1 MNARRVL
8 AALAA
13 VSAVAV
19 LAACNRD
26 QTAEPPAELV
36 DIRQTLEVRKLWS
49 RGIGGGAEKL
59 QLALG
64 LAEDQGVLYAAAR
77 DGVVLAMDPDT
88 GRPRWETKL
97 KEELS
102 AGPGAG
108 GDLVAVAT
116 SSGDLIV
123 LEASTGKL
131 RWRKGVGAEV
141 LSTPLLAGD
150 RVIVR
155 TVDGRMLALEA
166 ADGTEAWT
174 AEDVVPRLSLRGTSP
189 PVRAGDAV
197 VSGFDTG
204 RVMAVTIG
212 GGDILWQT
220 QLTTP
225 RGRSEL
231 ERLADVDAA
240 VHVDGQEVFA
250 VGYQGRVAM
259 IALDSGQLWW
269 ARDLSSYRGLALD
282 GEQLYVATSDGDV
295 VALKR
300 RDGNVLWQ
308 QTGLK
313 RRWLGPP
320 ALHGDAVVVGDF
332 DGYLHWMDRDTGR
345 FVARARPGDTR
356 FAATPVV
363 IDDRLFVIDDGG
375 QIAAFRAGAGSGR

>member
-1 MNARRVL
+1 MNARRVF
-8 AALAA
+8 
-13 VSAVAV
+13 AV
-19 LAACNRD
+19 LAAVAAVAILPACNKD
-26 QTAEPPAELV
+26 KTAEPPAELV
-36 DIRQTLEVRKLWS
+36 DIRQTLEIRKLWS
-49 RGIGGGAEKL
+49 RGVGGGAEKL

-77 DGVVLAMDPDT
+77 DGVVLALDPDT
-88 GRPRWETKL
+88 GRTRWEAKL

-102 AGPGAG
+102 AGPAVG
-108 GDLVAVAT
+108 GDLVAVAA

-131 RWRKGVGAEV
+131 RWRKGVGGEV
-141 LSTPLLAGD
+141 LATPLLAGD
-150 RVIVR
+150 RLIIR
-155 TVDGRMLALEA
+155 TVDGRMQALDA
-166 ADGTEAWT
+166 TDGTEAWT

-189 PVRAGDAV
+189 PVRAGDVV

-282 GEQLYVATSDGDV
+282 GEQLYVATSEGDV

-300 RDGNVLWQ
+300 RDGNALWE

-313 RRWLGPP
+313 RRWLSPP
-320 ALHGDAVVVGDF
+320 VLHGDAVVVGDF
-332 DGYLHWMDRDTGR
+332 DGYLHWLDRGTGR
-345 FVARARPGDTR
+345 FIARERPGRSR
-356 FAATPVV
+356 FSATPVV
-363 IDDRLFVIDDGG
+363 RGDRLFVIDDDGEVT
-375 QIAAFRAGAGSGR
+375 AYRAGGRSGG